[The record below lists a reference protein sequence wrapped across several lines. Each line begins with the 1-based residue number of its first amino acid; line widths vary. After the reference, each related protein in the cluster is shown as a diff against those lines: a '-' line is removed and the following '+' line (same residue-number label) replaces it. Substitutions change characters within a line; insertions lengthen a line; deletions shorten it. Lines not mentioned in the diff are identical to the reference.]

1 MPLAR
6 LQSGHVMSTV
16 PAAGVTLLNAPP
28 GTKGGKENV
37 SPATSSTFTMTT
49 PPEIKCIDTYSVPP
63 NDPSNYYPPAPPNAP
78 PNDGFETGSVPVIS
92 LTNISL
98 PTPWTVPA
106 TGKSE
111 SLSGLGAA
119 PNNTGPGTFTIF
131 PDVKITIGSAVDV
144 GNLGVGV
151 ATTTATITG
160 PVKELDD
167 WVVPWT
173 PSGTPPFFDGSDFGK
188 ARSSGYGNTAV
199 GGPGIF
205 YITFT
210 LEFSL
215 SEFGTP
221 ASPVG
226 SPSVPWGGS
235 PISLDFKIGVINNYD
250 NDRERYIKAYQDA
263 YSSLTKVP
271 ELSEWQT

>member
-1 MPLAR
+1 MPAR
-6 LQSGHVMSTV
+6 LQSGHVMSTL
-16 PAAGVTLLNAPP
+16 PAAGATLTNA
-28 GTKGGKENV
+28 GAKTAGGMENV
-37 SPATSSTFTMTT
+37 GTATSSTFTMVE
-49 PPEIKCIDTYSVPP
+49 EIKCIDTYNVPIINPP
-63 NDPSNYYPPAPPNAP
+63 NLPPNEG
-78 PNDGFETGSVPVIS
+78 NETGATPVIS

-131 PDVKITIGSAVDV
+131 PDVKITISSAVDIPV
-144 GNLGVGV
+144 SGVGTS
-151 ATTTATITG
+151 TTTATITG

-173 PSGTPPFFDGSDFGK
+173 PTDKPPNFDGSDFGL
-188 ARSSGYGNTAV
+188 ARSSGYGNTQK

-205 YITFT
+205 YVSFT
-210 LEFSL
+210 LKFFTAPFSD
-215 SEFGTP
+215 GP
-221 ASPVG
+221 
-226 SPSVPWGGS
+226 S
-235 PISLDFKIGVINNYD
+235 PISPVELDFKIGVINNYD
-250 NDRERYIKAYQDA
+250 NDRDRYMTAYQNA
-263 YSSLTKVP
+263 YKSLTKVP

>member
-6 LQSGHVMSTV
+6 LQSAHVLSTT
-16 PAAGVTLLNAPP
+16 PAAGAILTNDAERS
-28 GTKGGKENV
+28 KGGLENIGT
-37 SPATSSTFTMTT
+37 ATSETFTMLEVMT
-49 PPEIKCIDTYSVPP
+49 CVDTYSVPI
-63 NDPSNYYPPAPPNAP
+63 NDPSKPPYIPPNASP
-78 PNDGFETGSVPVIS
+78 YDGTEIGSVPVIS
-92 LTNISL
+92 LTNITL

-119 PNNTGPGTFTIF
+119 PNNTGAGTYDIF
-131 PDVKITIGSAVDV
+131 PNVKLIVGSAVDV
-144 GNLGVGV
+144 GSAGVGV

-160 PVKELDD
+160 PIVELDD

-173 PSGTPPFFDGSDFGK
+173 PSDAPPNFDGSDFGL
-188 ARSSGYGNTAV
+188 ARSSGYGNTQK

-215 SEFGTP
+215 SGFGTP
-221 ASPVG
+221 GATGEPPQSTAGRPDEFT
-226 SPSVPWGGS
+226 VPNS
-235 PISLDFKIGVINNYD
+235 DNENSKVIV
-250 NDRERYIKAYQDA
+250 I
-263 YSSLTKVP
+263 
-271 ELSEWQT
+271 

>member
-6 LQSGHVMSTV
+6 LQSAHVMTTV
-16 PAAGVTLLNAPP
+16 PAAATTFTNA
-28 GTKGGKENV
+28 GTRTAGGLENIGT
-37 SPATSSTFTMTT
+37 ATSETFTMTEVMT
-49 PPEIKCIDTYSVPP
+49 CVDTYSVPI
-63 NDPSNYYPPAPPNAP
+63 NDPSKPPYIPPNASP
-78 PNDGFETGSVPVIS
+78 YDGTEIGSVPVIS
-92 LTNISL
+92 LTNISI
-98 PTPWTVPA
+98 PDSWTVPYS
-106 TGKSE
+106 GKSE
-111 SLSGLGAA
+111 SLSGIGAA
-119 PNNTGPGTFTIF
+119 ANNTGAGTYTIF

-144 GNLGVGV
+144 GTAGVGV

-160 PVKELDD
+160 PIVELDD

-173 PSGTPPFFDGSDFGK
+173 PSDAPPNFDGSDFGR
-188 ARSSGYGNTAV
+188 ARSSGYGNTHV

-221 ASPVG
+221 SSPAG
-226 SPSVPWGGS
+226 TPAMDWSGTPVP
-235 PISLDFKIGVINNYD
+235 LVFKIGVINNYD
-250 NDRERYIKAYQDA
+250 NDRERYITAYREA
-263 YSSLTKVP
+263 YSALTKVP

>member
-1 MPLAR
+1 MPAR
-6 LQSGHVMSTV
+6 LANASKHTIASL
-16 PAAGVTLLNAPP
+16 PAAGATLTNAGAKTAGGMENI
-28 GTKGGKENV
+28 GT
-37 SPATSSTFTMTT
+37 ATSETFTMTEVMT
-49 PPEIKCIDTYSVPP
+49 CVDTYSVPI
-63 NDPSNYYPPAPPNAP
+63 NDPSKPPGPPPNNA
-78 PNDGFETGSVPVIS
+78 PNDGLEIGSVPVIS

-119 PNNTGPGTFTIF
+119 PNNTGAGTYDIF

-144 GNLGVGV
+144 SSAGIGV

-160 PVKELDD
+160 PVMELDD

-173 PSGTPPFFDGSDFGK
+173 PSDAPPLFDGSDFGL
-188 ARSSGYGNTAV
+188 ARSSGYGNTAK

-210 LEFSL
+210 LKFFLSDFSD
-215 SEFGTP
+215 G
-221 ASPVG
+221 
-226 SPSVPWGGS
+226 PWPGS
-235 PISLDFKIGVINNYD
+235 PIELDFKVGVINNYS
-250 NDRERYIKAYQDA
+250 NDRETYIKKYQDA
-263 YSSLTKVP
+263 YSALTKVP

>member
-1 MPLAR
+1 MPFAR
-6 LQSGHVMSTV
+6 LQASHVMTTV
-16 PAAGVTLLNAPP
+16 PAAATTFTNSGVKTA
-28 GTKGGKENV
+28 GGMENV
-37 SPATSSTFTMTT
+37 GTATSSTFTMAE
-49 PPEIKCIDTYSVPP
+49 EIKCIDTYSVPP
-63 NDPSNYYPPAPPNAP
+63 NTPSPVPPPY
-78 PNDGFETGSVPVIS
+78 DGLETGAVPLIS

-119 PNNTGPGTFTIF
+119 PNNTGAGSYTIF
-131 PDVKITIGSAVDV
+131 PDVEIIIGSAVDV
-144 GNLGVGV
+144 GTLGVGV
-151 ATTTATITG
+151 CTTTATITG
-160 PVKELDD
+160 PVTELDD

-173 PSGTPPFFDGSDFGK
+173 PTDKPPNFDGSDFGL
-188 ARSSGYGNTAV
+188 ARSSGYGNTQK

-215 SEFGTP
+215 SGFGTP
-221 ASPVG
+221 GATGEPAMD
-226 SPSVPWGGS
+226 WGGS
-235 PISLDFKIGVINNYD
+235 PTSLDFKIGVINNYD
-250 NDRERYIKAYQDA
+250 NDRDRYMTAYQNA
-263 YSSLTKVP
+263 YKSLTKVP